1 MATYAQRFN
10 SLLTAVLDAAPAA
23 EQSAAIADAYV
34 GLLSDDVIRARFGVE
49 RAALTA
55 GNKARIVITTLR
67 SDIRRALKEYA
78 RVVAEAANS
87 NNVAVAEQAA
97 GSILSEEP

>member
-1 MATYAQRFN
+1 MATYTQRFN
-10 SLLTAVLDAAPAA
+10 SILTAVLDAVPTA
-23 EQSAAIADAYV
+23 EQSAAITDAYV

-49 RAALTA
+49 RATLTPS
-55 GNKARIVITTLR
+55 NKARIVVTVLR

-78 RVVAEAANS
+78 RVVAEAANR
-87 NNVAVAEQAA
+87 NNAAVAEQTA